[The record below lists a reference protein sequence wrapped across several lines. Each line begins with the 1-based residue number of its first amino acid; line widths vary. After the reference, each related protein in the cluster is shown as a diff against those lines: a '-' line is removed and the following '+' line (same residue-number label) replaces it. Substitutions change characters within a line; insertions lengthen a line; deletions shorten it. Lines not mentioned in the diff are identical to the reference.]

1 MRLSAVQ
8 AITPR
13 LKPGKILDAL
23 GAMQNSLTR
32 TAQRIA
38 AYILHDPASVTQF
51 SIAELSSETQTGE
64 ATIIRFCRML
74 GYKGF
79 QDFKMDLAIEVATR
93 DSSNDA
99 LLDADVQDEDDMQVI
114 GAKLQAT
121 INNVMSETL
130 NLLSAEALEQVVAQL
145 RQADKVCLFGVGTS
159 GITAED
165 AKAKLMR
172 IGLRVDA
179 ATNNHFMY
187 MQAALMKPGDVAI
200 GISHSGISA
209 ETVKALKLAREAGA
223 TTVALTHNM
232 GSHITQCADVVLI
245 NGNRQG
251 ELQGDSIGTKIAQL
265 FVLDLIYAL
274 LVKFDPKVA
283 QSIKRKTANAVNSG
297 E

>member
-1 MRLSAVQ
+1 MQ

-13 LKPGKILDAL
+13 LKAGKILDAL

-64 ATIIRFCRML
+64 ATIIRFCRTL

-130 NLLSAEALEQVVAQL
+130 NLLSAEALEKVVAQL

-232 GSHITQCADVVLI
+232 GSRITQCADVVLI

-274 LVKFDPKVA
+274 LVKSDPQSA
-283 QSIKRKTANAVNSG
+283 QSIKRKTANAVNSDG
-297 E
+297 

>member
-1 MRLSAVQ
+1 MQ

-130 NLLSAEALEQVVAQL
+130 NLLSAEALEQVVVQL

>member
-1 MRLSAVQ
+1 MKTGAHQ
-8 AITPR
+8 

-23 GAMQNSLTR
+23 GAIQNSLTR
-32 TAQRIA
+32 SAQRIA
-38 AYILHDPASVTQF
+38 VYIQSEPAKVTQL
-51 SIAELSSETQTGE
+51 SLSELSALTQAGE
-64 ATIIRFCRML
+64 ATIIRFCRTL

-93 DSSNDA
+93 VNNDES
-99 LLDADVQDEDDMQVI
+99 LLDADVQDAHSAQAI
-114 GAKLQAT
+114 AGKLHSS
-121 INNVMSETL
+121 INNVLSETI
-130 NLLSAEALEQVVAQL
+130 NLLSLENVEEVVKSI
-145 RQADKVCLFGVGTS
+145 RSADRICIFGLGSS

-165 AKAKLMR
+165 AKSKLMR

-187 MQAALMKPGDVAI
+187 MQASLMHPGDIAI
-200 GISHSGISA
+200 GISHSGISS
-209 ETVKALKLAREAGA
+209 ETVQALKLAKEAGA

-232 GSHITQCADVVLI
+232 GSRITEVADYVLI

-274 LVKFDPKVA
+274 LVKADPIQAEK
-283 QSIKRKTANAVNSG
+283 IKRKTTQAISQTHLS
-297 E
+297 